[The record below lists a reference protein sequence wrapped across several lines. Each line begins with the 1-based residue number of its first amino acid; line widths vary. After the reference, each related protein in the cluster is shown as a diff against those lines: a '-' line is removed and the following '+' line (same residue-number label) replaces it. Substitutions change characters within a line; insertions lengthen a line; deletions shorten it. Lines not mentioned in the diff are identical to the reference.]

1 MSLVVAPLILASGSA
16 SRKKL
21 LTAAG
26 VPFTADPADLDEDAL
41 IAGLKGRGAD
51 AMQIA
56 SELAGQKAL
65 CVSRRHPGRLVLGGD
80 SVIALGVSF
89 IGKCVTMDDA
99 KALLHK
105 LSSKEHLLVSAAALA
120 RDGALL
126 WTHASPCRMV
136 MRSLSRKFLDDYLAA
151 EGPAILSSVGCYHYE
166 GRGAQLFDSVDGD
179 YFSVLGLPLLPVLA
193 ELRKEGVLEQ

>member
-1 MSLVVAPLILASGSA
+1 MSLVLASASA

-26 VPFTADPADLDEDAL
+26 VDFIADPADLDEDAL
-41 IAGLKGRGAD
+41 IAGLKARGAD
-51 AMQIA
+51 AVQIA

-65 CVSRRHPGRLVLGGD
+65 AVSRRHPGKLVLGGD
-80 SVIALGVSF
+80 SVIAFGGAFLS
-89 IGKCVTMDDA
+89 KCASMEQA
-99 KALLHK
+99 RALLHK
-105 LSSKEHLLVSAAALA
+105 LSAKEHLLVSAAALA
-120 RDGALL
+120 RNGDLL
-126 WTHASPCRMV
+126 WTHASPCRMS
-136 MRSLSRKFLDDYLAA
+136 MRSLSRRFLDNYLAQ

-166 GRGAQLFDSVDGD
+166 GRGAQLFDKVDGD

>member
-1 MSLVVAPLILASGSA
+1 VKLVLAPLILASASA

-26 VPFTADPADLDEDAL
+26 VAFTADPADLDEDAL
-41 IAGLKGRGAD
+41 IAGLAGRGAD
-51 AMQIA
+51 AVQVA

-65 CVSRRHPGRLVLGGD
+65 SVSRRHPGCLVLGGD
-80 SVIALGVSF
+80 SVIALGASLL
-89 IGKCVTMDDA
+89 GKCTNMDEA
-99 KALLHK
+99 KVLLHK

-126 WTHASPCRMV
+126 WTHASPCRMA
-136 MRSLSRKFLDDYLAA
+136 MRSLSRKFLDDYLAQ
-151 EGPAILSSVGCYHYE
+151 EGPAILSSVGCYHFE
-166 GRGAQLFDSVDGD
+166 GRGAQLFDKVDGD

>member
-1 MSLVVAPLILASGSA
+1 MSLVLASASQ

-26 VPFTADPADLDEDAL
+26 VDFIADPAELDEDAL
-41 IAGLKGRGAD
+41 MARLVRRGAD
-51 AMQIA
+51 AVKVA

-65 CVSRRHPGRLVLGGD
+65 SVSRRHPGRLVLGGD
-80 SVIALGVSF
+80 SVIEFGGAFLS
-89 IGKCVTMDDA
+89 KCPNLEEA
-99 KALLHK
+99 RALLHK

-126 WTHASPCRMV
+126 WTHASPCRMS
-136 MRSLSRKFLDDYLAA
+136 MRSLSHKFLDHYLAV
-151 EGPAILSSVGCYHYE
+151 EGAAILASVGCYRFE
-166 GRGAQLFDSVDGD
+166 GHGAQLFDKVEGD